1 MAGIAFSAGQSM
13 IRPGVYNRY
22 VQVASPL
29 YAGASDGI
37 VGCAFSAQWG
47 PLGEVIEITSL
58 KQAISA
64 FGGDGGIFRQIF
76 MGGASTVY
84 AVRAGLGGTA
94 AVCTLMDA
102 AGAAAVEVSARYV
115 GTRGLKY
122 ELTAADGGVRYF
134 ILREDGAELER
145 IVLVAGGDEA
155 ATLIEAGARSEYVIM
170 KRASGYSGGGAL
182 AVVTETAMTAGT
194 DPQLDGDDYG
204 EALDRLTAYAWNCVC
219 VDSCAQDVRA
229 GVLAY
234 MKRAS
239 ADGHMGFGVVG
250 EGVDVDFSLRTAHAI
265 ALNDYS
271 MVYVGGGWYEDDVLI
286 DGWRAA
292 ARIAGMIARV
302 PASQSLTHRAISGAT
317 RCAEALTNA
326 KYVTCTNAGMLT
338 FSPST
343 AGGVWVENAITS
355 LHTPSGEDDAGWKKI
370 KRARVR
376 FELMDRASATVAP
389 MIGNISNDSDGRA
402 AVIQA
407 LQGLLR
413 AMASEGKLMPGGT
426 VTLDPD
432 VSSGGDSAG
441 FIIEADDVDA
451 LEKVYFTYRFSFIQN

>member
-22 VQVASPL
+22 VQVSSPL

-37 VGCAFSAQWG
+37 VGCEFGAQWG
-47 PLGEVIEITSL
+47 QLGEVVEITGL
-58 KQAISA
+58 KQAIGV
-64 FGGDGGIFRQIF
+64 FGGDGAIFRQIF
-76 MGGASTVY
+76 AGGANTVY

-94 AVCTLMDA
+94 AVCTLSDT
-102 AGAAAVEVSARYV
+102 AGDAAVEVSARYV

-122 ELTAADGGVRYF
+122 ELAPADGGMRCF

-145 IVLVAGGDEA
+145 IAFTSGGDEA
-155 ATLIEAGARSEYVIM
+155 AALIEAGTRSKYVVM
-170 KRASGYSGGGAL
+170 KRADGYSSDGAL

-194 DPQLDGDDYG
+194 DPQLDSDDYG
-204 EALDRLTAYAWNCVC
+204 EALDRLTAYAWNAVC
-219 VDSCAQDVRA
+219 LDSCAQDARA
-229 GVLAY
+229 EVLAY
-234 MKRAS
+234 MKRAF

-250 EGVDVDFSLRTAHAI
+250 EGVDVDFSLRAAHAI

-271 MVYVGGGWYEDDVLI
+271 MVYVSGGWYEDAMLV

-292 ARIAGMIARV
+292 ARVAGMIARV
-302 PASQSLTHRAISGAT
+302 PASQSLTHRAISGAV

-326 KYVTCTNAGMLT
+326 GYVACTNAGMFT

-355 LHTPSGEDDAGWKKI
+355 LHMPSGEDDAGWQKI

-389 MIGNISNDSDGRA
+389 MIGNISNDADGRA

-413 AMASEGKLMPGGT
+413 AMAGEGKLMPGGT
-426 VTLDPD
+426 VALDPD
-432 VSSGGDSAG
+432 VPTGGDSAG
-441 FIIEADDVDA
+441 FIIEAADMDA